1 MIDFKISV
9 IIPIYNVEAYLRRC
23 LDSVIHQTYENLEII
38 LIDDGSTDNSYAI
51 AKDYCDKDSRCILVH
66 QTNSG
71 LSSAR
76 NIGLKYATGKFIS
89 FIDSDDWISVDMF
102 STLVKCYENTGAD
115 IISGKY
121 ILTDTDETE
130 VKNTELKF
138 KCITENK
145 LRYYLENS
153 FNAKSLEIPVCNKIY
168 NRDLFE
174 SISFPEGQLYED
186 MFTSYQL
193 IKKANMWCV
202 CNQTI
207 YFYFQGMRKTI
218 NLFKEAAGI
227 FYEDRRIPVLE
238 SIINLVCAILLVNY
252 FGIAGV
258 FMAGVISSLLLFL
271 YSYPKYVYTKLFKR
285 KYIDFILEQLKL
297 FIIMLVM
304 LGVTYGLIS
313 LVNIGNP
320 LLQFFV
326 NGIIVLVVVNLIF
339 WILFRNSEEYKYFK
353 WLLSS
358 FFKRTKKS

>member
-207 YFYFQGMRKTI
+207 YFYFQGGKSITRNNFSEK
-218 NLFKEAAGI
+218 NLQILRPCNQIIDDIQNDDTLSKLYPLAIMFKCKNYLSILIRIVQSNNSLSHPIILEAQNFFKEHKNIIKQSSLDTKIKVMIQVSKNIYIFKIIVNI
-227 FYEDRRIPVLE
+227 FYKH
-238 SIINLVCAILLVNY
+238 Y
-252 FGIAGV
+252 
-258 FMAGVISSLLLFL
+258 
-271 YSYPKYVYTKLFKR
+271 
-285 KYIDFILEQLKL
+285 
-297 FIIMLVM
+297 
-304 LGVTYGLIS
+304 
-313 LVNIGNP
+313 
-320 LLQFFV
+320 
-326 NGIIVLVVVNLIF
+326 
-339 WILFRNSEEYKYFK
+339 
-353 WLLSS
+353 LSS
-358 FFKRTKKS
+358 KLGG